1 MEHRNSAEVGRDIQM
16 TKIDVVL
23 LPEEVKDRDIS
34 DFLVVL
40 IDVLRASSTI
50 TTALAEGAKKIIP
63 VFSPEEARQ
72 RAEDYHPGLVLLG
85 GERNG
90 EKLPGFDLGNS
101 PLEYRSQKIKN
112 KIILLST
119 TNGVKAINQVTK
131 AKKIIIGC
139 FLNIQAVIQYCQS
152 YSKGVLLVCAG
163 NRGSVSLEDTVCAGM
178 IKYIAEGNNK
188 QADPDYTYYYDDAF
202 IAGHMYLK
210 FKDDL
215 LNMFKASNWGQHLR
229 AMGLEED
236 LIFCAQENIYH
247 KIPVMKNDSIVIDD

>member
-1 MEHRNSAEVGRDIQM
+1 MTEIDI
-16 TKIDVVL
+16 VL
-23 LPEEVKDRDIS
+23 LPDELRDRDITNS
-34 DFLVVL
+34 LVVV

-50 TTALAEGAKKIIP
+50 TTALAEGARRIIP
-63 VFSPEEARQ
+63 VFSLEEARK
-72 RAEDYHPGLVLLG
+72 RAGNYHPDEVLLG

-90 EKLPGFDLGNS
+90 KKIPGFDLGNS

-152 YSKGVLLVCAG
+152 YSKEVLLVCAG

-178 IKYIAEGNNK
+178 IKYIAEGSTK
-188 QADPDYTYYYDDAF
+188 QADPDYPYYYDDAL

-215 LNMFKASNWGQHLR
+215 LKMLKSSNWGQHLR
-229 AMGLEED
+229 TMGLEED

-247 KIPVMKNDSIVIDD
+247 HIPILEKGALIIED